1 MLRNAYAI
9 TFMPLSG
16 LVLNVHCRSTLNL
29 FKYYQSANR
38 IELAL
43 IAFNGFRDFLLK
55 HNLTWNEESFVVGN
69 FSLTIFLVFSL
80 TIRNYILFDL
90 VNQWNYLT
98 WDLLVKCSLKM
109 TTLQTLSELKTK
121 LVKWPLTLTRL
132 DFLRVVFSRMV
143 QFDPPFIFQEQLI

>member
-1 MLRNAYAI
+1 MLKNAYAI

-38 IELAL
+38 IKLAL

-80 TIRNYILFDL
+80 TIRNYNF
-90 VNQWNYLT
+90 VWSCKSME
-98 WDLLVKCSLKM
+98 LLNVRFACEVFTKDDNIADTKWV
-109 TTLQTLSELKTK
+109 ENKTCHVAFNPNK
-121 LVKWPLTLTRL
+121 VG
-132 DFLRVVFSRMV
+132 
-143 QFDPPFIFQEQLI
+143 IFEGSFF